1 MLQGYGMDNL
11 PLDFKEI
18 LQMASPKTLPRGI
31 RLNNPGNIVKTPTKW
46 LGQSEDQSKD
56 TRFVSFTE
64 PRWGIRALAK
74 TLMTYQDKYKLNTCA
89 KIINRWAP
97 PHENDTKSYVATLCK
112 TLGVK
117 PNDVIDV
124 QDYDTAFKLVVAIT
138 THENGMQPFSD
149 GQISAGL
156 RLAGI
161 IEKEAK
167 LTKSRTIKGSMVAG
181 TGGAVALVTAGLE
194 QAAEVL
200 PSLSYLTYLKDLS
213 PIILGVLGVLA
224 LMGAA
229 YAIYAR
235 IDDRKNGIN

>member
-1 MLQGYGMDNL
+1 MAFALSAIIIAQGFGLDRL
-11 PLDFKEI
+11 SLDFSEI
-18 LQMASPKTLPRGI
+18 FQMASPKTLPRGI
-31 RLNNPGNIVKTPTKW
+31 RLNNPGNIVKTP
-46 LGQSEDQSKD
+46 SKD

-97 PHENDTKSYVATLCK
+97 PHENDTKAYVGTLCK
-112 TLGVK
+112 MLEVK
-117 PNDVIDV
+117 PNDTIDV
-124 QDYDTAFKLVVAIT
+124 SEYSIMFRLVQAIT
-138 THENGMQPFSD
+138 THENGMQPYSD
-149 GQISAGL
+149 AQISAGL

-161 IEKEAK
+161 IEEELK

-181 TGGAVALVTAGLE
+181 TGGAVALVSAGLE
-194 QAAEVL
+194 QASELL
-200 PSLSYLTYLKDLS
+200 PNLSYLHYLKDLS

-224 LMGAA
+224 IIGAG

-235 IDDRKNGIN
+235 VDDRRNGIN